1 MVTKKYRNSPL
12 LMRGGGGLDIASK
25 YLNATVLPLINETL
39 RVLPDSILF
48 GSILMT
54 LMTQSFAMAMFSLAM
69 VETAVLGSALR
80 KLLSYIDL
88 SHTLPPAGSGISAC
102 YPAVFAPTL
111 ETLMTFGKSSIESSF
126 PSLPVFYVSSA
137 AAYVVGSL
145 WTQQKELESLGPD
158 YTSRFYISICASLLL
173 LFALIT
179 YRIAFG
185 CDTAGI
191 VLVTLLLG
199 FVAGGLIFYQNMSL
213 FGRDATNLTGIPLL
227 QDRSRDGKPLY
238 VCTQK
243 GVE

>member
-12 LMRGGGGLDIASK
+12 QMRGGGGLDVASK

-54 LMTQSFAMAMFSLAM
+54 LMTQSFSMAMFSLAM
-69 VETAVLGSALR
+69 VETAVIGGALR
-80 KLLSYIDL
+80 KLLSYVDL
-88 SHTLPPAGSGISAC
+88 FHTLPPAGSGISAC
-102 YPAVFAPTL
+102 YPSVFAPTL
-111 ETLMTFGKSSIESSF
+111 ETLMMFGKSSIESAF

-137 AAYVVGSL
+137 TAYVVGSL
-145 WTQQKELESLGPD
+145 WTQQQELQSLGPE
-158 YTSRFYISICASLLL
+158 YASRFYVSVFASVLL

-191 VLVTLLLG
+191 ILTTLLLG
-199 FVAGGLIFYQNMSL
+199 FVIGGLIFYQNMAL
-213 FGRDATNLTGIPLL
+213 FGRDATNLIGIPLL
-227 QDRSRDGKPLY
+227 RDRSRDGKPLY

>member
-1 MVTKKYRNSPL
+1 
-12 LMRGGGGLDIASK
+12 MRGGGGLDVASK
-25 YLNATVLPLINETL
+25 YLNATLLPLVNETL

-48 GSILMT
+48 GSLLMT
-54 LMTQSFAMAMFSLAM
+54 LMTQSFSMAMFALAM
-69 VETAVLGSALR
+69 FETAIIGGGLR

-88 SHTLPPAGSGISAC
+88 FHTLPPAGSGIAAC

-111 ETLMTFGKSSIESSF
+111 ETIMTFGKSAVESSF

-137 AAYVVGSL
+137 SAYVVGSM
-145 WTQQKELESLGPD
+145 WAQQKELQALGPG
-158 YTSRFYISICASLLL
+158 YASRFYVSIFASVFL
-173 LFALIT
+173 LFAMAT

-191 VLVTLLLG
+191 VLVSLLLG
-199 FVAGGLIFYQNMSL
+199 FVFGGLIFYQNMYL

-227 QDRSRDGKPLY
+227 KDRTRDGKPLY